1 MRMMQLK
8 GGMFGLFLSSMI
20 AAGLLL
26 PVTEGAIL
34 VTEKDT
40 ADAAGV
46 SARAVIIPNARDP
59 VDGDDDGDGDAIDDA
74 SSLESASSSSF
85 SSSVRRKTKSKKAQG
100 SDNVFDH
107 TTSKKKKL
115 KKSKK

>member
-59 VDGDDDGDGDAIDDA
+59 VDGDDNGDGDDVH
-74 SSLESASSSSF
+74 SSRGSSF
-85 SSSVRRKTKSKKAQG
+85 SDSMG
-100 SDNVFDH
+100 SGGG
-107 TTSKKKKL
+107 TTAKRTMTTTRTMPR
-115 KKSKK
+115 